1 MTKTTTEE
9 MQELVET
16 RLQEL
21 IRCAHISAATD
32 IKLLPGG
39 IEITVDGIVTA
50 PLIRTAISLQECY
63 PDGGIYVAVASRLG
77 TLMLCVYYKTED

>member
-1 MTKTTTEE
+1 MTKNTPEE

-39 IEITVDGIVTA
+39 IEITVDGIVTT

-63 PDGGIYVAVASRLG
+63 PDGGIYVTVASRLG
-77 TLMLCVYYKTED
+77 KLVLGVYYIMED

>member
-1 MTKTTTEE
+1 MPPVSLAES
-9 MQELVET
+9 

-21 IRCAHISAATD
+21 LRCAHMSAASD
-32 IKLLPGG
+32 IKILPNG
-39 IEITVDGIVTA
+39 IEITVDGIVTT
-50 PLIRTAISLQECY
+50 PLMRTAISLQECY